1 MLIRLVDGDEFKEF
15 RIEEGD
21 MFLLP
26 GMSHPLWIAYSIAL
40 HKLTCVSMQQ
50 IRLIALCDMRILS
63 DW

>member
-26 GMSHPLWIAYSIAL
+26 GEFRPLPL
-40 HKLTCVSMQQ
+40 HSLMWSYRAELPLLV
-50 IRLIALCDMRILS
+50 L
-63 DW
+63 